1 MSAESGCAL
10 DTAPRPRFEVAD
22 ILRAHGGAFAA
33 NHALTDEQW
42 KAMWDITHC
51 RTASL
56 GGHVDVCLACGDE
69 RPSYNS
75 CRNRHCP
82 KCQALAQ
89 AEWLDKQKARIL
101 DTGYFHVVLTL
112 PSELRPLGLRSPTEI
127 HNLLF
132 QAASDTLLTLG
143 RDPKRIGGLIGATA
157 VLHTWTRDLRYHPH
171 LHCVVTG
178 GALAAASDGS
188 PKWIDV
194 GRDYLLPVKV
204 LSKLFRGKF
213 VAGLERLHSKGQL
226 DLPDELG
233 RPGAFASLVAQLRRT
248 RWLTYCKRPFAGPE
262 QVFKYL
268 GRYTHRV
275 GLSNKRLLRVD
286 DEAVT
291 IATRDGNTATMTPLE
306 FVRRFLTHVL
316 PKGFVKIRHYGLV
329 APGNIK
335 TRLEAARRAISGGGR
350 APGAIAA
357 APVADWRTRMR
368 ELTGVDLT
376 RCRVCG
382 GANLER
388 WSFPQPERLSR
399 GPPPVGDLP

>member
-1 MSAESGCAL
+1 M
-10 DTAPRPRFEVAD
+10 
-22 ILRAHGGAFAA
+22 
-33 NHALTDEQW
+33 
-42 KAMWDITHC
+42 
-51 RTASL
+51 
-56 GGHVDVCLACGDE
+56 
-69 RPSYNS
+69 
-75 CRNRHCP
+75 
-82 KCQALAQ
+82 
-89 AEWLDKQKARIL
+89 
-101 DTGYFHVVLTL
+101 
-112 PSELRPLGLRSPTEI
+112 
-127 HNLLF
+127 
-132 QAASDTLLTLG
+132 
-143 RDPKRIGGLIGATA
+143 
-157 VLHTWTRDLRYHPH
+157 
-171 LHCVVTG
+171 TG

-213 VAGLERLHSKGQL
+213 VACLERLHSKGQL

-382 GANLER
+382 GVELER
-388 WSFPQPERLSR
+388 WSFPQPERLPR
-399 GPPPVGDLP
+399 GPPPVGDLS